1 MRKLF
6 SKSKLGH
13 HPDYVF
19 ISFIIL
25 LAVFGLI
32 MLSSASSDLGK
43 IKFND
48 TYYYLKHQLLYGLS
62 FGLAGFLIA
71 SLINYRFWQK
81 FAAPLLL
88 VSIFALILVFTPLG
102 FTHSSAN
109 RWLNLGPF
117 SVQPAELLK
126 FSFIIYLS
134 AWLSSK
140 KENSGRRKS
149 FLTGYLPFLIISG
162 LVAFLIIMQP
172 ATTTVAIIMVAGLI
186 VYFVSGARLS
196 FVVGTIFLGL
206 LGLTLVITTS
216 PYRLERA
223 GTYVKTLFNS
233 EAVDTQKE
241 GYHLDKSLTLIGSGG
256 LTGVGFGKS
265 IAKFKNLPEPIGDS
279 IFAVIA
285 EELGFIGA
293 LILIATFIAFFIRGI
308 IIAKKSR
315 DQFAVLTVVGFISI
329 IIIQTFIHIAANS
342 GLLPLTGVTLPFIS
356 YGGTSLAIFLTM
368 TGVIVNI
375 SKYT

>member
-25 LAVFGLI
+25 LTVFGLI

-48 TYYYLKHQLLYGLS
+48 TYHYLKHQLLYGLS

-71 SLINYRFWQK
+71 GFIHYRFWQK

-88 VSIFALILVFTPLG
+88 VSVFALILVFTPLG

-140 KENSGRRKS
+140 KK
-149 FLTGYLPFLIISG
+149 T
-162 LVAFLIIMQP
+162 
-172 ATTTVAIIMVAGLI
+172 
-186 VYFVSGARLS
+186 
-196 FVVGTIFLGL
+196 
-206 LGLTLVITTS
+206 
-216 PYRLERA
+216 RA
-223 GTYVKTLFNS
+223 GEKVF
-233 EAVDTQKE
+233 
-241 GYHLDKSLTLIGSGG
+241 
-256 LTGVGFGKS
+256 
-265 IAKFKNLPEPIGDS
+265 
-279 IFAVIA
+279 
-285 EELGFIGA
+285 
-293 LILIATFIAFFIRGI
+293 
-308 IIAKKSR
+308 
-315 DQFAVLTVVGFISI
+315 
-329 IIIQTFIHIAANS
+329 
-342 GLLPLTGVTLPFIS
+342 
-356 YGGTSLAIFLTM
+356 
-368 TGVIVNI
+368 
-375 SKYT
+375 

>member
-1 MRKLF
+1 M
-6 SKSKLGH
+6 
-13 HPDYVF
+13 
-19 ISFIIL
+19 
-25 LAVFGLI
+25 
-32 MLSSASSDLGK
+32 
-43 IKFND
+43 
-48 TYYYLKHQLLYGLS
+48 
-62 FGLAGFLIA
+62 
-71 SLINYRFWQK
+71 
-81 FAAPLLL
+81 
-88 VSIFALILVFTPLG
+88 
-102 FTHSSAN
+102 
-109 RWLNLGPF
+109 
-117 SVQPAELLK
+117 
-126 FSFIIYLS
+126 
-134 AWLSSK
+134 
-140 KENSGRRKS
+140 
-149 FLTGYLPFLIISG
+149 
-162 LVAFLIIMQP
+162 IIMQP

-308 IIAKKSR
+308 MIAKKSR